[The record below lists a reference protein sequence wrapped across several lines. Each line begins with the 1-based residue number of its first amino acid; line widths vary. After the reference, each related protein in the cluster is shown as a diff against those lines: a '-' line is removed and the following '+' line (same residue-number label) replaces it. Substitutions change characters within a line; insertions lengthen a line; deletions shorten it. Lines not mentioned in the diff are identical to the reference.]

1 MSTSSSPRTD
11 GPAWVADAV
20 LWHLYPLGALD
31 AEPTALP
38 DGAPVVHRLPAL
50 TAWLDHLLALGA
62 NGLLLGPVFDS
73 ETHGYDT
80 VDHLRVDPR
89 LGDGA
94 DLDGLLA
101 AARER
106 GVAVLL
112 DGVFHHVGRSHPAF
126 RAVLEQGPS
135 APTASWFRLRWPD
148 DVAADP
154 AAWRPG
160 VEPDY
165 DDFEGHHH
173 LVALDHTSPDVV
185 DHVAHVM
192 THWLD
197 RGAAGWRLDAAY
209 AVPTAFW
216 AQVADRVRAA
226 HPDAYLLG
234 EVIHGDYAG
243 VVRDGHLDAVTQYE
257 LWKAV
262 WSSLVDGN
270 LWELSHALGRHATF
284 LEAFTPQTFVGNHD
298 VTRLASRLDDDRHL
312 AHALV
317 VLLGVGGT
325 PSVYYGDEH
334 ASRGVKEDRAGG
346 DDAVRPAL
354 PASPD
359 DLSPA
364 GLPVMALHQ
373 ELVGV
378 RRRHR
383 WLHTA
388 RPEVLHVADRQLVV
402 ASTGTGAG
410 ERLLLVLSLE
420 DAPTTLPA
428 PGATAVLAG
437 EADVTADAVVLPPHG
452 WAVLAG

>member
-1 MSTSSSPRTD
+1 MSSARVD
-11 GPAWVADAV
+11 GPAWVQDAV
-20 LWHLYPLGALD
+20 LWHVYPLGAVG
-31 AEPTALP
+31 AEQTGDP
-38 DGAPVVHRLPAL
+38 GAAAVHRLPQI
-50 TAWLDHLLALGA
+50 TAWLDHVLALGA
-62 NGLLLGPVFDS
+62 NGLLLGPVFAS
-73 ETHGYDT
+73 QTHGYDT

-89 LGDGA
+89 LGDDG
-94 DLDGLLA
+94 DLDALFA
-101 AARER
+101 AASAT
-106 GVAVLL
+106 GVRVLL
-112 DGVFHHVGRSHPAF
+112 DGVFNHVGREHPAF

-154 AAWRPG
+154 SVWTPG

-165 DDFEGHHH
+165 DDFEGHRH

-209 AVPTAFW
+209 AVPSSFW
-216 AQVADRVRAA
+216 AQVSDRVRER

-243 VVRDGHLDAVTQYE
+243 AVREGHLDAVTQYE

-262 WSSLVDGN
+262 WSGLNEGN
-270 LWELSHALGRHATF
+270 LWELSHALGRHAGF
-284 LEAFTPQTFVGNHD
+284 LEDFTPQTFVGNHD
-298 VTRLASRLDDDRHL
+298 VTRIASRLEDERHL

-317 VLLGVGGT
+317 VLLTTGGT

-334 ASRGVKEDRAGG
+334 GFRGVKEDREGG

-359 DLSPA
+359 DLSPV

-373 ELVGV
+373 ELVGL

-388 RPEVLHVADRQLVV
+388 RPSVLQVENRRLVV
-402 ASTGTGAG
+402 ASEGGPG
-410 ERLLLVLSLE
+410 ERLLLALSLE
-420 DAPTTLPA
+420 DGPVTLEV
-428 PGATAVLAG
+428 PGATEVLAG
-437 EADVTADAVVLPPHG
+437 EAHLDGGSVRLGPHG